1 MLEST
6 LIYFLLIFT
15 PSLIVGLW
23 QLFDDNILKQKYE
36 KRLSEKEIE
45 DTIHQITG
53 LDKKSLDIFDKQFI
67 AWCDSWSKNDMS
79 SCQSFTQED
88 YFEILKLQIEGFID
102 TNQTRHIEISKD
114 HAISYLNLDTTYKP
128 KICLTKKQKEIQED
142 LKLNS
147 PIRLRL
153 KFEGEIADYQT
164 EKTKENTDAFVIGN
178 EIPYERDIILD
189 YYLIDKSNPSDINSW
204 KFVGTKAYSDYFSMK
219 EKKYPLWLDK
229 LLNRNKGVS
238 L

>member
-114 HAISYLNLDTTYKP
+114 HAISYLNLDTTYK
-128 KICLTKKQKEIQED
+128 TKNMFNKKT
-142 LKLNS
+142 KRNS
-147 PIRLRL
+147 RRL
-153 KFEGEIADYQT
+153 KIKFSY
-164 EKTKENTDAFVIGN
+164 KTAIKI
-178 EIPYERDIILD
+178 
-189 YYLIDKSNPSDINSW
+189 
-204 KFVGTKAYSDYFSMK
+204 
-219 EKKYPLWLDK
+219 
-229 LLNRNKGVS
+229 
-238 L
+238 